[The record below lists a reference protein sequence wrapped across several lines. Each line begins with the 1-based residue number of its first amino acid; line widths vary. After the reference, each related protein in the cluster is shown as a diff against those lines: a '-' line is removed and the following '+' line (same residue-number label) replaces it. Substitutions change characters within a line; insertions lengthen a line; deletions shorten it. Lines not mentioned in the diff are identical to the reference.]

1 MITICR
7 KMRNPLLASAGMF
20 ALAIGG
26 AANAQVQEELQAQ
39 SGQSA
44 AAQNPSAA
52 SEDETEII
60 VTAQKR
66 AEDQQDVPI
75 SISVVSGE
83 ELAESGA
90 MQLTEIAGYVP
101 GLHVGNIGAPGQTQ
115 VSLRG
120 IVPLAAGA
128 SVGIYVD
135 DGPVGSSTVY
145 TESGTFTV
153 ELLPYDLAR
162 IEVLRGPQGTLYGA
176 STIGGLLKYVTVA
189 PDINEFSA
197 RVGVEA
203 FNLRH
208 SGEFGHAFQ
217 AFVNAP
223 IIPDRLA
230 VTASFARRKTPGW
243 IDNFQTGDRDQNG
256 FDQTGFRGSL
266 LWQPIDDLR
275 IRLSAMHQEI
285 DSENS
290 TIIAQ
295 DVTGT
300 PVGNG
305 RSNFNFVPEPFKSK
319 FRNYQGTIEYDFGF
333 ATLSS
338 ATTYTDAERREFVD
352 ASRIFGVLF
361 PLLTGGAIGPGITPF
376 DNRITMEKITEEIRL
391 TSPSGGRFE
400 WLLGYFFTDEDA
412 DNRQIV
418 NSFDLDGNV
427 IAPLD
432 PLATV
437 GLPSTYKEHALFGNA
452 TFRFTDQLWLSGGLR
467 WARNEQTFRQIS
479 SGAIVPTADTP
490 GESDESIVTYS
501 VSPQYHVN
509 SDTMIYGR
517 VATGYRPGGP
527 NVILPGVPPTFDADT
542 ITNYE
547 LGLKTR
553 LANRTVTL
561 DVALFRMD
569 WEDIQVAQAFGGT
582 SGLANGGTARSQG
595 IEAAVQWQPV
605 RGLTLGANGA
615 YTNAELT
622 EDAPAIGGLDGD
634 RLSLVPRFSGSLSAN
649 YRFQIAGVADAE
661 VGAGVRHTGK
671 RLSAV
676 ESDPDAL
683 DVDSYTAVDL
693 NGSATFSDRYTVR
706 AYVRNLTDERGPVAR
721 TLVNNGIN
729 QPAYINFIPLQP
741 RTIGVGL
748 DVSF

>member
-1 MITICR
+1 MRSLGST
-7 KMRNPLLASAGMF
+7 MRNVLMLTAGAA
-20 ALAIGG
+20 ALAIGS
-26 AANAQVQEELQAQ
+26 AANAQIQEEQPAPQAD
-39 SGQSA
+39 QSA
-44 AAQNPSAA
+44 TDIDRA
-52 SEDETEII
+52 EIV

-66 AEDQQDVPI
+66 VEDQQDVPV

-83 ELAESGA
+83 DLVESGA
-90 MQLTEIAGYVP
+90 AQLTEIAGYVP
-101 GLHVGNIGAPGQTQ
+101 GMHVSNLGAPGQTQ

-128 SVGIYVD
+128 SVGVYVD

-145 TESGTFTV
+145 TESAGFTV
-153 ELLPYDLAR
+153 ELLPYDLTR
-162 IEVLRGPQGTLYGA
+162 IEILRGPQGTLYGA

-189 PDINEFSA
+189 PDLNELSIRA
-197 RVGVEA
+197 GVEA

-208 SGEFGHAFQ
+208 SGEIGHAVQ
-217 AFVNAP
+217 GFVNAP
-223 IIPDRLA
+223 LIHDRLA

-243 IDNFQTGDRDQNG
+243 IDNVQTGDRDQNG

-266 LWQPIDDLR
+266 LWRPIDDLR
-275 IRLSAMHQEI
+275 VRLSAMRQEI

-290 TIIAQ
+290 TIIVQ
-295 DVTGT
+295 DLTET

-305 RSNFNFVPEPFKSK
+305 RSNFNFVPEPFTSE
-319 FRNYQGTIEYDFGF
+319 FQNYAGTIEYDFDF

-338 ATTYTDAERREFVD
+338 TTTYTDAERREEVD

-361 PLLTGGAIGPGITPF
+361 PLLTGGAIGAGITPF
-376 DNRITMEKITEEIRL
+376 DNLITMEKVTEEIRL

-400 WLLGYFFTDEDA
+400 WLLGYFFTDEKA

-418 NSFDLDGNV
+418 NSFDMNGEV
-427 IAPLD
+427 IAPLN

-452 TFRFTDQLWLSGGLR
+452 TFRFTDQFWLSGGLR
-467 WARNEQTFRQIS
+467 WAKNDQTFRQIS

-490 GESDESIVTYS
+490 GESEETIVTYS
-501 VSPQYHVN
+501 ISPQYHLN
-509 SDTMIYGR
+509 SDTMFYGR

-553 LANRTVTL
+553 LANRTVSL
-561 DVALFRMD
+561 DLALFRMD
-569 WEDIQVAQAFGGT
+569 WDDIQVAQAFGGT

-595 IEAAVQWQPV
+595 IEAAVLWQPV
-605 RGLTLGANGA
+605 RGLTFGANGA
-615 YTNAELT
+615 YTDAELT

-634 RLSLVPRFSGSLSAN
+634 RLSLVPKFSGALTANYQFPVSGDAEADIGAGIRHSGKRFSS
-649 YRFQIAGVADAE
+649 
-661 VGAGVRHTGK
+661 
-671 RLSAV
+671 V

-683 DVDSYTAVDL
+683 RIDSYTAVDL
-693 NGSATFSDRYTVR
+693 NGSVTFGDRYTLR
-706 AYVRNLTDERGPVAR
+706 AYIRNLTDERGPVTRAR
-721 TLVNNGIN
+721 INDGIN
-729 QPAYINFIPLQP
+729 QPSYINVVPLQP
-741 RTIGVGL
+741 RTIGLGL